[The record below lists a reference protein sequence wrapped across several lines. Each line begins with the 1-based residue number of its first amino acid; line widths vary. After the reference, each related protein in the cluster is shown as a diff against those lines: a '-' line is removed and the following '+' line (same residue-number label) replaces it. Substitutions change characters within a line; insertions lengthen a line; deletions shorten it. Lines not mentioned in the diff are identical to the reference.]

1 MKKLLF
7 LLLLPAL
14 AFGQKYIEHPLP
26 AKKPYAQVLGYV
38 SYVPSD
44 KKLPLL
50 IALGGYGQNPGN
62 GRSDLYKL
70 MSDGIGDMLRDN
82 NWKQDS
88 FIVVLPQSGSK
99 EYNPKALHNFIEY
112 IKVNYNVDTSRI
124 YITGLSGGA
133 NSLYKYLALYRC
145 TAAITISGAGN
156 YKQVCNNQTTKT
168 PLWAFHGELD
178 GVVKPG
184 PDKIL
189 IPKYNICIPVDHEHA
204 ELTIYPGA
212 GHNVWDR
219 TYAND
224 MIYRWLLFHRSTYK

>member
-26 AKKPYAQVLGYV
+26 AKKPYPQVFGYV

-50 IALGGYGQNPGN
+50 VALGGYGQNPGN

-88 FIVVLPQSGSK
+88 FIVVLPQS
-99 EYNPKALHNFIEY
+99 
-112 IKVNYNVDTSRI
+112 
-124 YITGLSGGA
+124 
-133 NSLYKYLALYRC
+133 
-145 TAAITISGAGN
+145 
-156 YKQVCNNQTTKT
+156 
-168 PLWAFHGELD
+168 
-178 GVVKPG
+178 
-184 PDKIL
+184 
-189 IPKYNICIPVDHEHA
+189 
-204 ELTIYPGA
+204 
-212 GHNVWDR
+212 
-219 TYAND
+219 
-224 MIYRWLLFHRSTYK
+224 